1 MGHSTPLLRK
11 ALKGANLA
19 SEDQAEDF
27 WKKPIGKAKLARQKY
42 IQYSTQ
48 IPVNKNVI
56 FYEAMSGDRMGD
68 NPYGIFEYL
77 LAHPKYG
84 KYLHVWSVSA
94 SENIPERFK
103 ATPNVV
109 FARRGTLSFAYFMA
123 SAHYLIC
130 NANLPG
136 YFTRRPQQRYLN
148 TWHGIPYKTLGRNSP
163 KARYGTPTGVG
174 TFLKATHVITPCG
187 FMTRVAQSAYSMAGA
202 STATIAE
209 TGYPRVDLTVNID
222 HNSKERIRNQVGID
236 SLATDCKNRPTVL
249 YAPTWRA
256 EGGEDV
262 VDTEQLI
269 DDLKALA
276 QLDIQLIYRGHHRMH
291 RLIQDAI
298 VGDQIGNVLIPPHD
312 ISSNELL
319 TVVDVLITDYS
330 SIFFDF
336 LPTGRPIV
344 HYLYD
349 LEEYKRTRGLN
360 LELEELPGSVA
371 VSQSELLDAVAQ
383 SAVAL
388 DAVNGIGIVSEDPVQ
403 GDRYKIAQSRFC
415 PHEDGLASRRAVEF
429 FIKDRARDFPLH
441 QSRDGRPTAA
451 FWAGTLSV
459 GAETESFIQS
469 LFESAESTREQTVL
483 IVDRETPTDKD
494 VMKQIR
500 ALGDKISSVPYNV
513 GPSTLLPTEETE
525 YHDFVSGA
533 LANFEEV
540 KEIVHA
546 NPVLNGI
553 FSYEYRRRLD
563 DAQFDSVAVAPGLT
577 NHEIALA
584 TFADRS
590 TILPAGHRTL
600 PVEKSETKGPA
611 SIRFARRAADKFL
624 PKGSGQRQIAVR
636 IYKKVRNGIKRV

>member
-11 ALKGANLA
+11 ALKSARLA
-19 SEDQAEDF
+19 SKNQATDF
-27 WKKPIGKAKLARQKY
+27 WDKPIGKAKLARQEY
-42 IQYSTQ
+42 IQFSTQ
-48 IPVNKNVI
+48 VPVNKKVI
-56 FYEAMSGDRMGD
+56 FYEAMSGDRIGD
-68 NPYGIFEYL
+68 NPFGIFDYL
-77 LAHPKYG
+77 LSHPKYG

-94 SENIPERFK
+94 SGDIPDRFK
-103 ATPNVV
+103 NTPNVV
-109 FARRGTLSFAYFMA
+109 FARRGTRSFAYFLA

-148 TWHGIPYKTLGRNSP
+148 TWHGIPYKALGRNSP

-174 TFLKATHVITPCG
+174 TFLKATHVLTPCG
-187 FMTRVAQSAYSMAGA
+187 FMTRMAQSAYSMAGA

-222 HNSKERIRNQVGID
+222 RDSQEQIRNQLGIEP
-236 SLATDCKNRPTVL
+236 LAATGKNRPTVL

-256 EGGEDV
+256 DGGEDV

-269 DDLKALA
+269 EDLQALA

-298 VGDQIGNVLIPPHD
+298 VGDQIGDVFIPPED

-349 LEEYKRTRGLN
+349 LEEYKQTRGLN

-371 VSQSELLDAVAQ
+371 LSQRELLDAVAE

-388 DAVNGIGIVSEDPVQ
+388 DEVNGIGKVAEDPVQ
-403 GDRYKIAQSRFC
+403 GDRYKIAQNRFC
-415 PHEDGLASRRAVEF
+415 PHEDGTASRRAIEF
-429 FIKDRARDFPLH
+429 FLKDRTNDLRLR

-451 FWAGTLSV
+451 FWAGSLSI
-459 GAETESFIQS
+459 GPETDAFIQA
-469 LFESAESTREQTVL
+469 LFESANSTREQTVL
-483 IVDRETPTDKD
+483 IIDRETPTDKN

-500 ALGDKISSVPYNV
+500 AFGDKVSAVPYNV
-513 GPSTLLPTEETE
+513 GPPTLLPTEESE
-525 YHDFVSGA
+525 YYDFVSGTFA
-533 LANFEEV
+533 SFEEV
-540 KEIVHA
+540 KEIVHI

-563 DAQFDSVAVAPGLT
+563 DAQFDSVTVAPGLT
-577 NHEIALA
+577 NHELALA
-584 TFADRS
+584 TYANRA
-590 TILPAGHRTL
+590 TRLPAGRRTL
-600 PVEKSETKGPA
+600 PAEKTEAKGSA
-611 SIRFARRAADKFL
+611 SIRFARGAADKLL
-624 PKGSGQRQIAVR
+624 PKGSGQRQIAAR
-636 IYKKVRNGIKRV
+636 IYKTARNSIKRR